1 MRIRVMVMV
10 LLLLGSVVYPQT
22 LQEVLQQLQTIR
34 IENTDPQVCHQLAAD
49 LQDTYS
55 QLETSPDPA
64 AESRFLSFKVGTDA
78 FDAESLPGDSAW
90 CIVRILPQHQLQIG
104 VSDSLYLYGWTH
116 YVLEVLKDRSAEDL
130 NDKVFFPAFTAL
142 EGSDSFFAQRLRFSK
157 GFVPEETIK
166 EFARIGMTHV
176 KVNALYTPDAYEQGP
191 PGEHY
196 YRFYV
201 TDPDWDQFVQSDF
214 NHGIYPPQYLTANLQ
229 QLQDNAALAARWGV
243 SPGLSL
249 CSPRSVPESLLQ
261 RYPHLRGARV
271 DHPFHSY
278 KPRYTL
284 TLKHPAVQRHY
295 KILVEKVLEAV
306 PHLSYAYIWS
316 NDSGS
321 GFEHTHTLYAGRNGG
336 AFLVRE
342 WRTHEQIA
350 QKAAQNVLSY
360 YNLVQ
365 EAANDVHPGFLVT
378 SRLLSFPYAKQDI
391 LAGMT
396 GHMGVTVSPADSSDR
411 EWWQA
416 LNTARSRGVKWLG
429 QANLGTPY
437 SHIPGI
443 PFPRLARQ
451 RLESLS
457 DMGYDRVKI
466 SVHPASLSP
475 FDINRHVLRHYQF
488 NRSLSIEAV
497 LDRAASRW
505 AGRRAD
511 TLKNIWS
518 TIDEV
523 VQSAPSVPLYQG
535 YGFVS
540 FRLWVRPLVPD
551 YDQIPR
557 EQRAYYEETML
568 TNYYNP
574 TLVDL
579 GKNALWTIISQ
590 AEADSLLDIWP
601 NGFWSQLDTAIEQSR
616 QAASGSD
623 SPVFADL
630 TPRLMALKC
639 YYKTLYNTVGWIAHT
654 HAYLHTED
662 PAERNARQQQLRA
675 LIDDEIENSEALL
688 KLWESS
694 SKPFMPICTEGERW
708 YSYGENF
715 PELLKTRIHLMKTHR
730 NDTPHIDP
738 DYMWRL
744 SPDVT
749 LDSSDYLDP

>member
-1 MRIRVMVMV
+1 MVMV

-22 LQEVLQQLQTIR
+22 VQQALQELKTIKT
-34 IENTDPQVCHQLAAD
+34 ENTDPLVCQKLVAD
-49 LQDTYS
+49 LQEAYS
-55 QLETSPDPA
+55 HLKASQGLA
-64 AESRFLSFKVGTDA
+64 AESRSLSFHVGTDA
-78 FDAESLPGDSAW
+78 FEMEDLPEDSAW
-90 CIVRILPQHQLQIG
+90 CIVRILPQHQMQIG

-116 YVLEVLKDRSAEDL
+116 YVLKELKGRSIEEL
-130 NDKVFFPAFTAL
+130 NGRVFHPAFQAL

-157 GFVPEETIK
+157 EFVPAESIK
-166 EFARIGMTHV
+166 EFARIGVTHV
-176 KVNALYTPDAYEQGP
+176 KVNALHTPDAYEQGP

-201 TDPDWDQFVQSDF
+201 TDPDWDQFVESDF

-229 QLQDNAALAARWGV
+229 QLQHNAALTTRWGV

-249 CSPRSVPESLLQ
+249 CSPRSVPESLLR

-284 TLKHPAVQRHY
+284 TLKHPAVQWHY
-295 KILVEKVLEAV
+295 KTLVQKVLKAV
-306 PHLSYAYIWS
+306 PQLSYAYIWS

-321 GFEHTHTLYAGRNGG
+321 GFEHTHTLYPGRNGG

-350 QKAAQNVLSY
+350 SKAAENVLNY
-360 YNLVQ
+360 YTLVQ
-365 EAANDVHPGFLVT
+365 NAADSIHPGFLVT
-378 SRLLSFPYAKQDI
+378 SRLLSFPYAKQEI

-396 GHMGVTVSPADSSDR
+396 DNMGVTVSPADSLDD
-411 EWWQA
+411 EWWHA
-416 LNTARSRGVKWLG
+416 LNNAKNRGVQWLG

-443 PFPRLARQ
+443 PFPRLTRQ

-457 DMGYDRVKI
+457 DMGYQRAKI
-466 SVHPASLSP
+466 TVHPASLSP
-475 FDINRHVLRHYQF
+475 FDINREVLRHYQF
-488 NRSLSIEAV
+488 NTLLSIETV
-497 LDRAASRW
+497 LDMTAETW
-505 AGRRAD
+505 AGKDAS
-511 TLKNIWS
+511 TLKTIWS
-518 TIDEV
+518 TIDEI
-523 VQSAPSVPLYQG
+523 VQSVPSVPLYQG

-551 YDQIPR
+551 YDRIPR

-574 TLVDL
+574 NLVDL

-590 AEADSLLDIWP
+590 AEADSLLQIWP
-601 NGFWSQLDTAIEQSR
+601 DGFWSRLDDAINTSR
-616 QAASGSD
+616 QAASRSER
-623 SPVFADL
+623 PVFTDL

-654 HAYLHTED
+654 HAFLDTED
-662 PAERNARQQQLRA
+662 PAERNARQKQLRA
-675 LIDDEIENSEALL
+675 LIEDEIENSRTLL
-688 KLWESS
+688 ELWESS
-694 SKPFMPICTEGERW
+694 SEPFMPVSTVGERW

-715 PELLKTRIHLMKTHR
+715 PELLKTRIHLMKTHL

-744 SPDVT
+744 SPDGT
-749 LDSSDYLDP
+749 LDSCDYLDP